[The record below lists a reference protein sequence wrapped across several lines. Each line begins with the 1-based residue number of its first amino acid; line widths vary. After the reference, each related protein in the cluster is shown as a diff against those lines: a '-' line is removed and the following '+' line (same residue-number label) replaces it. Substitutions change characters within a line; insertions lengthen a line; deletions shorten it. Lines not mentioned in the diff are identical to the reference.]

1 MKHQVPVEKGKSY
14 EIAIRT
20 LGTSGEG
27 VGRYEDF
34 TVFVPGAL
42 PGESVQAAIDEVK
55 KTYAKGHLLKVL
67 RASRDRVSP
76 ACPIY
81 EQCGGCQL
89 QHLDY
94 MAQLKAKRQQ
104 VIDAVTRIGGQKD
117 LFVEPTIGAE
127 SPWNYRNKM
136 QFPIGRVKGKT
147 VIGCFAQGSHAI
159 IDTHDCHI
167 QKEGNNEIVN
177 AVREI
182 ITELR
187 IPVYNED
194 RHTGVLRHVVGRVGE
209 NGELMVVIVTATKQ
223 LPREKEF
230 VKALRK
236 RLPHVVSIHQ
246 NIQTYRNNV
255 IMGRETNLLWG
266 KPTILDRIGRLT
278 FHISP
283 REKEFVKALR
293 KRLPHVV
300 SIHQNIQTYRNNVI
314 MGRETNLLWGKP
326 TILDRIGRLTF
337 HISPRSF
344 FQVNTKQAEVLYNKA
359 LEFANLKGEETV
371 IDAYCGT
378 GTITLFLAQKAREVY
393 GIEIVKPAILDAQK
407 NARDNNV
414 RNAEF
419 IVGDATEVMPRL
431 YKQGVRADVVVVDPP
446 RAGCTETVLK
456 TFANMHPDRI
466 VYVSCNPASLARD
479 LAILEPLGYKAEKV
493 QPVDMFPMTSHVE
506 TVALLTSDASQ
517 G

>member
-1 MKHQVPVEKGKSY
+1 MKHKVPVEKGKSY
-14 EIAIRT
+14 EIEIRT

-42 PGESVQAAIDEVK
+42 PGESVEAAVDEVK
-55 KTYAKGHLLKVL
+55 KTYARGHLVKVL
-67 RASRDRVSP
+67 RASHDRVAP
-76 ACPIY
+76 ICPIY
-81 EQCGGCQL
+81 EQCGGCQF

-117 LFVEPTIGAE
+117 LFVEPTLGAE

-136 QFPIGRVKGKT
+136 QFPIGRSKGKT
-147 VIGCFAQGSHAI
+147 VIGCFAQGTHEI
-159 IDTHDCHI
+159 IDTRDCHI

-177 AVREI
+177 AVRDI

-187 IPVYNED
+187 ILVYNED

-209 NGELMVVIVTATKQ
+209 KGELMVVIVTATKQ
-223 LPREKEF
+223 L
-230 VKALRK
+230 
-236 RLPHVVSIHQ
+236 
-246 NIQTYRNNV
+246 
-255 IMGRETNLLWG
+255 
-266 KPTILDRIGRLT
+266 
-278 FHISP
+278 P

-456 TFANMHPDRI
+456 TFANMQPDRI

-479 LAILEPLGYKAEKV
+479 LAVFEQLGYKAKKV

-506 TVALLTSDASQ
+506 TVALITSDTSQ

>member
-1 MKHQVPVEKGKSY
+1 MLWSDKEFMKKQVPVEKGKSY
-14 EIAIRT
+14 EIEIHT

-27 VGRYEDF
+27 VGRYENF
-34 TVFVPGAL
+34 TVFVPKAL
-42 PGESVQAAIDEVK
+42 PGEKVKAVITEVK
-55 KTYAKGHLLKVL
+55 KSYAKGQLTEIITKS
-67 RASRDRVSP
+67 ADRVQPVCS
-76 ACPIY
+76 IY
-81 EQCGGCQL
+81 DRCGGCQL
-89 QHLDY
+89 QHLSY

-104 VIDAVTRIGGQKD
+104 VIDAITRIGGQKD
-117 LFVEPTIGAE
+117 IFVAPTLGAA

-136 QFPIGRVKGKT
+136 QFPIGCERGKT
-147 VIGCFAQGSHAI
+147 VIGCFAQGSHEI
-159 IDTHDCHI
+159 IDTRDCHI

-182 ITELR
+182 ITSLH
-187 IPVYNED
+187 IPVYHED
-194 RHTGVLRHVVGRVGE
+194 KHTGVLRHVVGRVGE
-209 NGELMVVIVTATKQ
+209 KGDLMVVIVTATKQ

-236 RLPHVVSIHQ
+236 RLPQVVSIQQ

-255 IMGRETNLLWG
+255 IMGRETRLLWG
-266 KPTILDRIGRLT
+266 RSTILDRIGRL
-278 FHISP
+278 S
-283 REKEFVKALR
+283 
-293 KRLPHVV
+293 
-300 SIHQNIQTYRNNVI
+300 
-314 MGRETNLLWGKP
+314 
-326 TILDRIGRLTF
+326 F

-344 FQVNTKQAEVLYNKA
+344 FQVNTVQAEVLYSKA

-414 RNAEF
+414 HNANF
-419 IVGDATEVMPRL
+419 LVGDATEVMPRL
-431 YKQGVRADVVVVDPP
+431 YRQGVRADVIVVDPP
-446 RAGCTETVLK
+446 RAGCTEEVLNV
-456 TFANMHPDRI
+456 FAEMQPERI

-479 LAILEPLGYKAEKV
+479 LAILAALGYTSKKI

-506 TVALLTSDASQ
+506 TVVLMSKV
-517 G
+517 GVE

>member
-1 MKHQVPVEKGKSY
+1 MKHKVPVEKGKSY

-67 RASRDRVSP
+67 RASRDRVVP

-127 SPWNYRNKM
+127 SPWDYRNKM

-147 VIGCFAQGSHAI
+147 VIGCFAQGSHEI

-182 ITELR
+182 YRYVHFRLTQEAWET
-187 IPVYNED
+187 YM
-194 RHTGVLRHVVGRVGE
+194 H
-209 NGELMVVIVTATKQ
+209 
-223 LPREKEF
+223 REE
-230 VKALRK
+230 VKAVRTILN
-236 RLPHVVSIHQ
+236 Q
-246 NIQTYRNNV
+246 
-255 IMGRETNLLWG
+255 GRELKRDDIERIKSARRMEIAQGDMQPPKVEPFEFFVIGPEVKEEAQAKTPAKG
-266 KPTILDRIGRLT
+266 TEGTAGGDSAAVAQQPTG
-278 FHISP
+278 
-283 REKEFVKALR
+283 
-293 KRLPHVV
+293 
-300 SIHQNIQTYRNNVI
+300 
-314 MGRETNLLWGKP
+314 
-326 TILDRIGRLTF
+326 
-337 HISPRSF
+337 
-344 FQVNTKQAEVLYNKA
+344 QAEAIPGGRILLVGHYDPA
-359 LEFANLKGEETV
+359 TEQMEMATWEEV
-371 IDAYCGT
+371 S
-378 GTITLFLAQKAREVY
+378 LFLGGGE
-393 GIEIVKPAILDAQK
+393 
-407 NARDNNV
+407 
-414 RNAEF
+414 
-419 IVGDATEVMPRL
+419 
-431 YKQGVRADVVVVDPP
+431 
-446 RAGCTETVLK
+446 
-456 TFANMHPDRI
+456 
-466 VYVSCNPASLARD
+466 
-479 LAILEPLGYKAEKV
+479 
-493 QPVDMFPMTSHVE
+493 
-506 TVALLTSDASQ
+506 
-517 G
+517 